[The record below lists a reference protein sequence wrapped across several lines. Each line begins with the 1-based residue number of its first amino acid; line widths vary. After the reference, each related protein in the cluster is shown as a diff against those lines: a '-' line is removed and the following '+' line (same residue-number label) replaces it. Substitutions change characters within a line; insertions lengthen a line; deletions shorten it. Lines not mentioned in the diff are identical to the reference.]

1 MLTMTNQE
9 LLLVYDKQCPACDYY
24 CQLIRINET
33 VGELTLID
41 ARDNNPIMEKITAQ
55 GLDIDQGM
63 ILVIDGKLYYG
74 SEAIQALALL
84 SSRSGLFN
92 RLNYQIFKYPAVA
105 KKLYPLLRMS
115 RNILLKI
122 LHKTKINNLNLKNN
136 QYF

>member
-1 MLTMTNQE
+1 MTNQE

>member
-1 MLTMTNQE
+1 MTNQK
-9 LLLVYDKQCPACDYY
+9 LLLVYDKQCPACNYY

-63 ILVIDGKLYYG
+63 VLVIEGKLYYG

-115 RNILLKI
+115 RSILLKI